1 MEKRKH
7 SRFKDVEELS
17 GKLYNVINFRVQ
29 DLSPKGISLICGL
42 VAQIGTIYSIFLCN
56 DDDKKDF
63 RIKIIRSEA
72 FPMDEKYA
80 DLRSDGMLYLIG
92 AEFIDMNSE
101 RERYLDDIIHGS
113 IDFNGVFFVE
123 QD

>member
-1 MEKRKH
+1 
-7 SRFKDVEELS
+7 
-17 GKLYNVINFRVQ
+17 
-29 DLSPKGISLICGL
+29 
-42 VAQIGTIYSIFLCN
+42 
-56 DDDKKDF
+56 
-63 RIKIIRSEA
+63 
-72 FPMDEKYA
+72 MDEKYA